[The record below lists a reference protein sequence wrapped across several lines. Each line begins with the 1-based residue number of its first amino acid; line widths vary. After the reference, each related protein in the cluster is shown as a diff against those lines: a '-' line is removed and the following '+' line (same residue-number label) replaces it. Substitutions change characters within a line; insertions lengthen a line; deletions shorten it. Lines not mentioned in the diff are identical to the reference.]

1 MIENIEQLE
10 KEIEEFQ
17 KNILAST
24 QLVEVLQRT
33 NKTIQQQ
40 QKSFD
45 ADTKALLKK
54 YDEQLK
60 QTTDQLRAHSDESV
74 AQLTKELTDT
84 QGKILSDAVHEI
96 AASNEYVSAQLQE
109 NTKLITDA
117 QASLQGKYTSFMETL
132 EETNISQLF
141 SSVQELKASLN
152 KKLTPLY
159 VGVGLTLAL
168 SIASF
173 FIK

>member
-1 MIENIEQLE
+1 MVENIEQLE

-24 QLVEVLQRT
+24 QLIETLQKT
-33 NKTIQQQ
+33 NKAIQQQ
-40 QKSFD
+40 QKIFD

-54 YDEQLK
+54 YEEQLV
-60 QTTDQLRAHSDESV
+60 QTSEELKAHSDESV

-84 QGKILSDAVHEI
+84 QGKLLSAAVHESTV
-96 AASNEYVSAQLQE
+96 SNENVSAQLQE
-109 NTKLITDA
+109 NAKLIIDA
-117 QASLQGKYTSFMETL
+117 QDYLQGKYTSFMKTL

-152 KKLTPLY
+152 KKLVPLY
-159 VGVGLTLAL
+159 IGVGLTLAL

>member
-1 MIENIEQLE
+1 MVENIEQLE

-24 QLVEVLQRT
+24 QLIETLQKT
-33 NKTIQQQ
+33 NKAIQQQ

-45 ADTKALLKK
+45 TDTKALLKK
-54 YDEQLK
+54 YEEQLT
-60 QTTDQLRAHSDESV
+60 QTSEALKAHSNEYV

-84 QGKILSDAVHEI
+84 QGKLLSAAVHEI
-96 AASNEYVSAQLQE
+96 TVSNENVSAQLQE
-109 NTKLITDA
+109 NAKLIIDA
-117 QASLQGKYTSFMETL
+117 QDYLQGKYTSFMKTL

-152 KKLTPLY
+152 KKLVPLY
-159 VGVGLTLAL
+159 IGVGLTLAL